1 MPPKLPAQGSL
12 LDEPGL
18 DARENGLDE

>member
-1 MPPKLPAQGSL
+1 V

-18 DARENGLDE
+18 DAVARGHTLLPGSNAHAD